1 MTDTISRSHST
12 TVAPELQSQNI
23 KFEFSMVDQPIP
35 LENEWVFW
43 FDRYL
48 GPGLSVEQYEASLK
62 PLGSFYTVQDFWKYY
77 NNIPSVE
84 QLGPRTSYH
93 VMKKGIRP
101 LWEDEH
107 NIFGGNLSFKIP
119 KNDTPEVWL
128 RFLLALIGEQ
138 PSLVLKEGDE
148 ICGISV
154 SVRKTES
161 LISIWNKRAELI
173 DIEKLESLIRL
184 LISNVDFP
192 KGSYR
197 VHRNE
202 DDFKTAYVPKA
213 NQTPTK

>member
-1 MTDTISRSHST
+1 
-12 TVAPELQSQNI
+12 
-23 KFEFSMVDQPIP
+23 
-35 LENEWVFW
+35 
-43 FDRYL
+43 
-48 GPGLSVEQYEASLK
+48 
-62 PLGSFYTVQDFWKYY
+62 
-77 NNIPSVE
+77 
-84 QLGPRTSYH
+84 
-93 VMKKGIRP
+93 MKKGVRP

-119 KNDTPEVWL
+119 KGDTPEVWL

-148 ICGISV
+148 ICGLSV

-197 VHRNE
+197 GTRILFSNNSSVHRNE
-202 DDFKTAYVPKA
+202 DDFKTTYVPKA